1 MANVDFPD
9 RIRMSLR
16 MPDTYFVK
24 RPGSLEAG
32 EVPAYELSPGAG
44 EARPTG
50 RVLVRFRDA
59 EALGRHQADIETA
72 GYVVEEILSYAPQAA
87 WLRAASGSSAEG
99 LRGIPRLERIAEVE
113 EVEPQMLRTRALKS
127 DK

>member
-1 MANVDFPD
+1 MANVEFPD
-9 RIRMSLR
+9 RIRVSLR
-16 MPDTYFVK
+16 TPDAYFVK
-24 RPGSLEAG
+24 RPGPREAG
-32 EVPAYELSPGAG
+32 EAPAYELSPGGG

-59 EALGRHQADIETA
+59 EALRRHRADIETA

-87 WLRAASGSSAEG
+87 WVHAASGGPAEA
-99 LRGIPRLERIAEVE
+99 LRGIPHLERIAEVE

-127 DK
+127 DS